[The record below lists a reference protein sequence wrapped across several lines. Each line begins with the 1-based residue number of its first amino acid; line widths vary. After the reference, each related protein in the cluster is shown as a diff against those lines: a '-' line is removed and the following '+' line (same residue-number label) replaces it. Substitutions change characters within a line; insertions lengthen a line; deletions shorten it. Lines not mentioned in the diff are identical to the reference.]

1 LLPGRCRHQTGGV
14 RNFHPNALMNHGT
27 IVRWMPRM
35 ATLAVAALLAGCSYR
50 MDRID
55 NPVKMPMAW
64 DAMNTP
70 NAKEGVQN
78 DWWTGFSSPV
88 LEKLIAQALQ
98 DNPSLIVTEE
108 RLKQAERTLSGAHDG
123 LFPELSVTAS
133 TGKGQ
138 TTTRGSAIALLDGT
152 SKTESSS
159 TSLGLRYNVDLWGA
173 TAARYRASVATFIGT
188 KYDTDLARIQLASNV
203 ARDYFNLLSVRSRV
217 DIAREN
223 LAIAERLLRII
234 DSRYRN
240 GTIRLYDLTQQ
251 TTTVLQQRTA
261 LIPLENQLRQT
272 ETALGLL
279 LGVTPQEFHIEGEPI
294 DQLKVPE
301 IAPWLPGD
309 MLLRRPDIAAAE
321 TDMAAAKANMVV
333 AHASLIPVSLSLS
346 ATGTST
352 STELLSLGDA
362 RTYSV
367 QGLLQ
372 LATGIFDYRARR
384 NSYLNAK
391 SNEYIALVNYGQT
404 IRTALKEVDDDLAS
418 VEANLRAEESQK
430 ATVDQ
435 AQKALDL
442 ASVGLREGSAGIEDV
457 LNAQRTLFTAKDSL
471 AQARLTRLT
480 SAVTL
485 YVALGGGWTAP
496 PEPEASTGSK

>member
-1 LLPGRCRHQTGGV
+1 MSIEANPRRAALPVVAVGV
-14 RNFHPNALMNHGT
+14 
-27 IVRWMPRM
+27 
-35 ATLAVAALLAGCSYR
+35 AVAALLAGCSYR

-55 NPVKMPMAW
+55 NPVKMPVAW

-108 RLKQAERTLSGAHDG
+108 RLKQAERTLSGARDG
-123 LFPELSVTAS
+123 LFPELSVNAS

-138 TTTRGSAIALLDGT
+138 TTTKGSAIALLDGT

-159 TSLGLRYNVDLWGA
+159 TSLALRYNVDLWGA

-188 KYDTDLARIQLASNV
+188 RYDTDLARIQLASNV

-261 LIPLENQLRQT
+261 LIPLENQLRQA

-294 DQLKVPE
+294 EQLKVPE

-321 TDMAAAKANMVV
+321 TDMAAARANMVV
-333 AHASLIPVSLSLS
+333 ARASLIPVSLSLS

-352 STELLSLGDA
+352 STDLLSLGDA

-367 QGLLQ
+367 QGLLT
-372 LATGIFDYRARR
+372 LATGIFDYRARH

-442 ASVGLREGSAGIEDV
+442 ASVGLREGSQGIEDV

-496 PEPEASTGSK
+496 SEPEASTGSK